1 MGEMRDISEN
11 QPGPADGGR
20 VMRAA
25 LIGCGKIAKM
35 HVSALAG
42 AGVSLVAVCDR
53 DRQRAAQIA
62 ALAPGA
68 RAYDDADALLAE
80 MRPDVVHVL
89 TSPASHATLAIKSAQ
104 AGAHVLVEKPVALSV
119 EEADAMIEAAR
130 VNGVRVMANHN
141 WLFKPSVQRARALV
155 ESGEIGD
162 VVHVESYYG
171 LTDEAAQFAAAG
183 GAHWAYRLPGGVFT
197 NFLPHLVYLQ
207 DEFLAGIESVAGVTV
222 GRDPHAEDQPSELT
236 ALVQGRR
243 ATGVMTVS
251 TRARP
256 YTRYLR
262 VFGTKGIVHADL
274 ASEVTTVNRQRRLPR
289 LVTKVLFNLEVVP
302 QLAVGTVVNSAKV
315 ATGAMRNMP
324 DLHAFVAD
332 LYRAL
337 ASGQEPP
344 TSADDGRTVVR
355 VMEQVWARMP
365 EPAHRPPAP
374 APVAPAEPRTPVER
388 RIVDDGGIRGRV
400 VVTGAAGYLGR
411 HVASALVR
419 CGADVRAVV
428 RDPSRVPRDLE
439 RETEVVTANLVDADS
454 VHAAVR
460 DVDLVVHCAALTTN
474 NVPWSLHEETN
485 IRGTTTLF
493 GAARDA
499 GVRRLVHV
507 SSVIVYGLD
516 APSNKPL
523 SEATRLP
530 TGVDPWAFYQ
540 RSKFEAERALT
551 NGAASAGPEIVVVR
565 PGIIYGPGAEGP
577 LKRGLV
583 QLGSIRLTIGR
594 GGNHLPLTYVDN
606 VVDGIM
612 LALVSPAAAGQ
623 AYNLVD
629 QPQPQIRTAA
639 LRAAAVV
646 GEPTRLVPVSPTA
659 LARLARFLEHRRR
672 VAEADSPP
680 RLSRFQIASATRDVL
695 YDSGKAHRE
704 LGWVSAVSLE
714 EGLQRTFGTNGGPP
728 APAGR

>member
-1 MGEMRDISEN
+1 MGEIQAISEARS
-11 QPGPADGGR
+11 GSGESGR
-20 VMRAA
+20 AMRAA

-42 AGVSLVAVCDR
+42 AGVDLVAACDR

-62 ALAPGA
+62 ALVPGA
-68 RAYDDADALLAE
+68 RAYDDADEMLAE
-80 MRPDVVHVL
+80 TRPDVVHVL
-89 TSPASHATLAIKSAQ
+89 TSPASHAALAIKAAQ
-104 AGAHVLVEKPVALSV
+104 AGAHVLVEKPVALSL
-119 EEADAMIEAAR
+119 EEADAMIHAAR
-130 VNGVRVMANHN
+130 ANGVRVMANHN

-155 ESGEIGD
+155 ESGEIGE

-207 DEFLAGIESVAGVTV
+207 DEFLGGIESVAGVTV
-222 GRDPHAEDQPSELT
+222 GRDRHAEDQPSELT
-236 ALVQGRR
+236 ALVQGPQ
-243 ATGVMTVS
+243 ATGVMTIS

-289 LVTKVLFNLEVVP
+289 LVTKVLFNLEVIP
-302 QLAVGTVVNSAKV
+302 QLAVGTAVNSAKV
-315 ATGAMRNMP
+315 ATGTMRNMP
-324 DLHAFVAD
+324 DLHAFVAE

-337 ASGQEPP
+337 AAGREPP

-355 VMEQVWARMP
+355 IMEQVWEQMP
-365 EPAHRPPAP
+365 AAAHHVPPP
-374 APVAPAEPRTPVER
+374 APVARALPRTPVER
-388 RIVDDGGIRGRV
+388 KIVEDGGIPGRV
-400 VVTGAAGYLGR
+400 LVTGAAGYLGR

-419 CGADVRAVV
+419 CGVDVRALV
-428 RDPSRVPRDLE
+428 RDPARVPRDLE
-439 RETEVVTANLVDADS
+439 RDTEVVTANLVDADS
-454 VHAAVR
+454 VHAAMR

-485 IRGTTTLF
+485 IRGTRAVL

-499 GVRRLVHV
+499 GATRLVHV

-516 APSNKPL
+516 AASDPPLVESTPLPS
-523 SEATRLP
+523 
-530 TGVDPWAFYQ
+530 GVDRWAFYQ
-540 RSKFEAERALT
+540 RSKLEAERALT
-551 NGAASAGPEIVVVR
+551 NGAAAAGPEIVVVR

-577 LKRGLV
+577 LKRSLV
-583 QLGSIRLTIGR
+583 QLGSTRLTIGR
-594 GGNHLPLTYVDN
+594 GANHLPLTYVDN
-606 VVDGIM
+606 VVDGIL

-629 QPQPQIRTAA
+629 EPQPEIRTAS
-639 LRAAAVV
+639 LRAAAVM
-646 GEPTRLVPVSPTA
+646 GEPTRLLPVSPTA
-659 LARLARFLEHRRR
+659 LARLARFLEHRRES
-672 VAEADSPP
+672 AQADSPP

-695 YDSGKAHRE
+695 YDAGKARRE
-704 LGWVSAVSLE
+704 LGWSSAVTLD
-714 EGLQRTFGTNGGPP
+714 EGLERTFAANGG
-728 APAGR
+728 